1 MVQDFPIV
9 SDGFWSHIRHRLKC
23 NEVKN
28 NSYQKINMKTQE
40 TINFQKKKN
49 NKYSSMYLFITC
61 GRTFK
66 LLTSYKFRTYRK
78 FTVIVFLFFTPKRN
92 LRM

>member
-1 MVQDFPIV
+1 MVQDFPIE

-40 TINFQKKKN
+40 TINFQKKKQ
-49 NKYSSMYLFITC
+49 
-61 GRTFK
+61 
-66 LLTSYKFRTYRK
+66 
-78 FTVIVFLFFTPKRN
+78 
-92 LRM
+92 